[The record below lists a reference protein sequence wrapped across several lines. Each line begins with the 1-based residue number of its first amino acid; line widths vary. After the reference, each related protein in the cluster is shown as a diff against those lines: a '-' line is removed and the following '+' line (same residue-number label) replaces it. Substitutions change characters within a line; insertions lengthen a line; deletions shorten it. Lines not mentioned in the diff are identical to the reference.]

1 MHNSDWL
8 EKASTLSLIG
18 YSSTPEQLYA
28 TLTGILGFFRI
39 ENKAQISLQMSFME

>member
-18 YSSTPEQLYA
+18 YTFTREQLYA
-28 TLTGILGFFRI
+28 TLIGSLGFFRF
-39 ENKAQISLQMSFME
+39 ENKAQVSLQMSFME